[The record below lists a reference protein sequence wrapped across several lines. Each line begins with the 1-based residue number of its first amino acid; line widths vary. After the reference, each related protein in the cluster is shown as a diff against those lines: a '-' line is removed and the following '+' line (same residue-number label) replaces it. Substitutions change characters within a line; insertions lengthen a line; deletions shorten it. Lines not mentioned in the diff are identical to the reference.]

1 MQEQKTKKTDCFC
14 YVTTNYTEISESR
27 NQGPFFVCLF
37 VFIKAPLDDP
47 VDSQFE
53 ARYSSNDIA
62 QYSGARPKKKKN
74 STSRWKAHGGG
85 DFTEPRSFGHGG
97 TSTLMMMAAGPL
109 GARGCEHIG
118 RDC

>member
-62 QYSGARPKKKKN
+62 QYSGARPKKKKIQLQGGKPMEGVTLQ
-74 STSRWKAHGGG
+74 SPAALGMVGPAH
-85 DFTEPRSFGHGG
+85 
-97 TSTLMMMAAGPL
+97 
-109 GARGCEHIG
+109 
-118 RDC
+118 